1 MQESDTLVITTPGE
15 PLAPLRAVLGGE
27 ALALPAV
34 DAPGDFEAWRDRH
47 VEGAPA
53 SRVVVAQWLDAPG
66 PVRLNDLDGEEW
78 ARRFEYPW
86 YLWHFALAA
95 AARRCRDGGAVVAVA
110 QAPALLDAAGLTP
123 ETSIAH
129 GVLALV
135 RSLAA
140 SEGPRGVRVNLVTT
154 PIGLVDGEVIDP
166 PPPLPGHP
174 HSLADVGGAVRMLLG
189 DDAGTVTGRL
199 IPADGGRTI

>member
-1 MQESDTLVITTPGE
+1 MQQSDTLIITTPGE
-15 PLAPLRAVLGGE
+15 ALAPLRASLGGE
-27 ALALPAV
+27 ALDLPAV
-34 DAPGDFEAWRDRH
+34 DAPKDFEAWRDQH
-47 VEGAPA
+47 AEGVPA
-53 SRVVVAQWLDAPG
+53 SRVVVAQWLDDPR
-66 PVRLNDLDGEEW
+66 PVGLTELDGEAW
-78 ARRFEYPW
+78 QRRFERPW

-95 AARRCRDGGAVVAVA
+95 ATRRCRDGGSIVAVA
-110 QAPALLDAAGLTP
+110 QAPAVLDASGLTP

-154 PIGLVDGEVIDP
+154 PIGLVDGAVIDP
-166 PPPLPGHP
+166 APPLPGHP

-189 DDAGTVTGRL
+189 EDAGTVTGRL